1 MTLFRATRTSSIES
15 ASITGR
21 RNEIAS
27 DFGDDRQAV
36 VRRLWGVPQ
45 EIVSER
51 PVAAAAA
58 ATTATAHLTFL
69 RQGASHSVAQMADL
83 FIFLILVRAGFNGL
97 IFFRFD

>member
-15 ASITGR
+15 ASISGR

-36 VRRLWGVPQ
+36 VRRLWGIPQ
-45 EIVSER
+45 EVVSER

-58 ATTATAHLTFL
+58 AAAAAAHLTFL
-69 RQGASHSVAQMADL
+69 RQGASHSVAQMANL
-83 FIFLILVRAGFNGL
+83 FIFLTLVRAGFKSL
-97 IFFRFD
+97 IFFRFN